1 MSPVTD
7 IPPEHNSAHHNEPA
21 QWCDWLLAAWAAA
34 IFAFFLRS
42 VIEILS

>member
-1 MSPVTD
+1 VSSQTHKDNGRNPLKHT
-7 IPPEHNSAHHNEPA
+7 

-42 VIEILS
+42 FIEILG